1 VDDPVIQPTIDEYT
15 VGRAHAAH
23 TYETT
28 STRRVLAAHRAATA
42 ASASAA
48 SASGSGNSARG
59 LTSQQYDE
67 GGALDGYMSVREAD
81 AAGLT
86 ANPRITVL
94 WDVVDGGDWKGGDP
108 RQCTSTGE

>member
-1 VDDPVIQPTIDEYT
+1 V
-15 VGRAHAAH
+15 H
-23 TYETT
+23 TYETP
-28 STRRVLAAHRAATA
+28 STRRVLAAHRAAT
-42 ASASAA
+42 AA

-67 GGALDGYMSVREAD
+67 GGAPDGYMSVREAD

-94 WDVVDGGDWKGGDP
+94 WDVVDGGDWKSGDP
-108 RQCTSTGE
+108 HQCTYTGESECGRAAERDHGSA